1 MIEKKIFQ
9 TYKKEYHELDD
20 YAIHTSRTWIE
31 KNPEWEYNYY
41 SDESILDFTS
51 DVFGKEWLDILLNKC
66 PVGVMRSDIWRCMAV
81 YNYGGIY
88 ADLDTICTDSIDL
101 WGLDLSKEAIF
112 NVEQSGFILNWAFMG
127 RAKSRVFEIILE
139 NIQRNIHEQ
148 RTLSID
154 YVYKTT
160 GPIVFTE
167 SIKNYIDKNN
177 NDIQII
183 NDYNY
188 FTSNKVVHLNAAK
201 YWNFES
207 YDSWNKELESIL
219 NETI

>member
-20 YAIHTSRTWIE
+20 YAIHTSKTWIE
-31 KNPEWEYNYY
+31 KNPGWEYNYY
-41 SDESILDFTS
+41 SDESILDFTN

-66 PVGVMRSDIWRCMAV
+66 PIGVMKSDIWRCMAV

-88 ADLDTICTDSIDL
+88 ADLDTICTDNIDL
-101 WGLDLSKEAIF
+101 WGLDLRKEAIF
-112 NVEQSGFILNWAFMG
+112 NVEQSGFILNWIFMG
-127 RAKSRVFEIILE
+127 EAKSKVFESILN
-139 NIQRNIHEQ
+139 NIQRNIYEGKKIS
-148 RTLSID
+148 LD

-167 SIKNYIDKNN
+167 SIKNYIDNN
-177 NDIQII
+177 INNIQII
-183 NDYNY
+183 NDYHY

-219 NETI
+219 NETV